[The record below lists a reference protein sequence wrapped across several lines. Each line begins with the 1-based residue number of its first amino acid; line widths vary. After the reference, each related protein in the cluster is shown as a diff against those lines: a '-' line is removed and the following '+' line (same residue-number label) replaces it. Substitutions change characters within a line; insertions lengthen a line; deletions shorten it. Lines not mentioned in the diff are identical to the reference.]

1 MKRNSTVASREQLL
15 RIINEDYELL
25 PKSKDMLTF
34 EVRHGHIETFEQL
47 NRSIAHR
54 KRADGTNSNST
65 LTSPEQLLKI
75 INEDTELLPKS
86 KEMLIFEVRN
96 GHTETIEQLNRSI
109 AHRKRADGTRSNS
122 TLTSPEQLLRIIN
135 EDTELLPKSKE
146 MLIFEVR
153 NGHTETIEQLNLSI
167 AHRKRADGTN
177 SNSTLTSPEQ
187 LLKIINEDTELLPKS
202 KEMLIFEVRNGHT
215 ETIEQLNRSIAHR
228 KRADGTRSN
237 STLTS
242 PEQLLRIINEDTE
255 LLPKSKE
262 MLIFE
267 VRNGHTETI
276 EQLNR
281 SIAHRKRVDG
291 RL

>member
-109 AHRKRADGTRSNS
+109 AHRKR
-122 TLTSPEQLLRIIN
+122 
-135 EDTELLPKSKE
+135 
-146 MLIFEVR
+146 
-153 NGHTETIEQLNLSI
+153 
-167 AHRKRADGTN
+167 
-177 SNSTLTSPEQ
+177 
-187 LLKIINEDTELLPKS
+187 
-202 KEMLIFEVRNGHT
+202 
-215 ETIEQLNRSIAHR
+215 
-228 KRADGTRSN
+228 
-237 STLTS
+237 
-242 PEQLLRIINEDTE
+242 
-255 LLPKSKE
+255 
-262 MLIFE
+262 
-267 VRNGHTETI
+267 
-276 EQLNR
+276 
-281 SIAHRKRVDG
+281 VDG